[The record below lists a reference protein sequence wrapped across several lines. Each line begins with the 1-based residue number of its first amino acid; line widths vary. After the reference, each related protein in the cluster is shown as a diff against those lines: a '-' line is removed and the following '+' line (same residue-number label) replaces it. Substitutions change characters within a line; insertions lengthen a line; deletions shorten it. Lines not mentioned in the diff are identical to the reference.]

1 MNSETYVE
9 FQNRIRGCFIFIYF
23 IIQINTKMTAKEI
36 KYRVIKE
43 LNGTKSLSKQQVDN
57 FIEYMFFILPI
68 EENSENKKI
77 IIEGIKMYFK
87 L

>member
-1 MNSETYVE
+1 
-9 FQNRIRGCFIFIYF
+9 
-23 IIQINTKMTAKEI
+23 MTAKEI
-36 KYRVIKE
+36 RYRVIKE
-43 LNGTKSLSKQQVDN
+43 LNGTKSMSKQQVDN
-57 FIEYMFFILPI
+57 FIDYIFFILPI

>member
-1 MNSETYVE
+1 
-9 FQNRIRGCFIFIYF
+9 
-23 IIQINTKMTAKEI
+23 MTAKEI

-43 LNGTKSLSKQQVDN
+43 LNGTKSLSKQQVDD
-57 FIEYMFFILPI
+57 FIDYIFFILPI

-87 L
+87 LAT